1 LYQRTVIKGVDYQS
15 KKNATVTNNGL
26 LMADSTLIFIDKLDD
41 YISPKQFS
49 RLTDVERT
57 NYFTF
62 AMGDKVVK
70 GIIDFEITGI
80 KPYNIAGLESG
91 FDDVVNI
98 MSVNK
103 LSDHFEI
110 EGK

>member
-62 AMGDKVVK
+62 AMGDK
-70 GIIDFEITGI
+70 
-80 KPYNIAGLESG
+80 
-91 FDDVVNI
+91 
-98 MSVNK
+98 
-103 LSDHFEI
+103 
-110 EGK
+110 